1 MKVRDLSRAFVSQAG
16 FLTLWPILTL
26 VWVAVTSSFD
36 LASVIA
42 GATVSAA
49 LAYFFA
55 ERLAV
60 WRTIRMSP
68 LQLYHFVLY
77 TGVFFRELVEANI
90 AVMRYV
96 YAPRIR
102 IRPGILRARTRL
114 RSPIGRLALAN
125 SVTLTPGSLVL
136 DTDEDALV
144 VHCLDLT
151 DADREKVAE
160 AIVRPVEKHLERVF
174 G

>member
-1 MKVRDLSRAFVSQAG
+1 
-16 FLTLWPILTL
+16 
-26 VWVAVTSSFD
+26 
-36 LASVIA
+36 
-42 GATVSAA
+42 
-49 LAYFFA
+49 
-55 ERLAV
+55 
-60 WRTIRMSP
+60 MSP

-160 AIVRPVEKHLERVF
+160 AIVRPVEKHLEKVF